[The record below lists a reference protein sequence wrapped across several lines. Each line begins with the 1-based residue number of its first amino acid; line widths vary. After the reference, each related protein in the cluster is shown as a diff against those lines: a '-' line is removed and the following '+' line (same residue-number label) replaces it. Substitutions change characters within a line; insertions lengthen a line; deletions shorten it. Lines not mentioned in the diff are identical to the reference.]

1 MIRCNLNILL
11 AKQRMN
17 VAELHRVT
25 GVSKTLLYLMHN
37 DEVSRVDL
45 ESLEKICRV
54 LNCSV
59 GEMFEL
65 ADDAPSLPEA
75 P

>member
-17 VAELHRVT
+17 VAELHRAT
-25 GVSKTLLYLMHN
+25 GVSKKLLHLMHN
-37 DEVSRVDL
+37 GTVARVDL
-45 ESLEKICRV
+45 DSLEKVCRT

-59 GEMFEL
+59 GDLFEVT
-65 ADDAPSLPEA
+65 DDEGSPSEA
-75 P
+75 S